1 MTKKCKCPPKK
12 VDFTIMIPEGIEMG
26 SVEVY
31 QVAENGKPVNEFRPS
46 RVDSDWDSDSE
57 DPDFI
62 PGIDSDEDDPDYI
75 AGIDSDDDD
84 PYEDLPF
91 TDAEKQELR
100 DELASLIIEQMEND
114 ESED

>member
-1 MTKKCKCPPKK
+1 MKCCDKCKCKCPPKK

-31 QVAENGKPVNEFRPS
+31 QVDKKRERVNEFRPS

-62 PGIDSDEDDPDYI
+62 PGIDSDED
-75 AGIDSDDDD
+75 
-84 PYEDLPF
+84 PYENADL
-91 TDAEKQELR
+91 TEADKEELR
-100 DELASLIIEQMEND
+100 LELVDILMDMAQNQLD
-114 ESED
+114 ESD

>member
-1 MTKKCKCPPKK
+1 MKCCDKCKCKCPKK
-12 VDFTIMIPEGIEMG
+12 IDVQLFIPEGFEMG
-26 SVEVY
+26 AVEVY

-62 PGIDSDEDDPDYI
+62 PGIDSDED
-75 AGIDSDDDD
+75 

-91 TDAEKQELR
+91 TEKEKQELR